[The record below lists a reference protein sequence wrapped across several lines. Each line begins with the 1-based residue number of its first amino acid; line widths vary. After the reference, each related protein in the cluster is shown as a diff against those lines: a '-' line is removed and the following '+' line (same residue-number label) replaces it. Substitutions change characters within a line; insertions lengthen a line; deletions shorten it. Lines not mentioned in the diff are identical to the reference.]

1 MEEDIVYIGKKYAWG
16 GEQPFGLNCADRR
29 HHAYIIGKTGSGK
42 TTLLRNL
49 IVQDIEAGRGV
60 GVIDPHGDLAE
71 ELLDCIP
78 PWRTDDVVYF
88 NPADLEYPIGFNV
101 LEGVPPDRRH
111 LVASGVV
118 SAFKHIWADSWGP
131 RLEYIFYNAL
141 AALLDAGDS
150 TLLGVVR
157 LLADEG
163 YRARVVRRITDPL
176 VRAFWLDEFEQY
188 DERFRREAI
197 APIQNKVGQFLANAP
212 LRNMLGQVRSAIDL
226 RFMMD
231 RQRIFIAN
239 LSKGRLGEDK
249 SNLLGALLVAGFQ
262 LAAMGRAD
270 VPEEER
276 ADFFLFIDEFQNFS
290 TSSFASILAEA
301 RKYRLNLTLSHQ
313 YLKQLRDEVKE
324 AVLGNVGTMVAFCVG
339 HGDAAVLEQEFGQT
353 YAAHHFSDL
362 RRREVCVRLLVDGET
377 REPFTGKTFPPLSQ
391 PYGRRANII
400 RRSREKYGTR
410 RQVIEDKVRRWMGDR
425 A

>member
-1 MEEDIVYIGKKYAWG
+1 MEEDVVYIGKKYAWG
-16 GEQPFGLNCADRR
+16 GEQPFGLKCADRR
-29 HHAYIIGKTGSGK
+29 HHTYIIGKTGSGK

-49 IVQDIEAGRGV
+49 IAQDIEAGRGV

-78 PWRTDDVVYF
+78 SWRTDDVVYF

-101 LEGVPPDRRH
+101 LEGVPADRRH
-111 LVASGVV
+111 LVAAGVV

-157 LLADEG
+157 LLANDG
-163 YRARVVRRITDPL
+163 YRARVVQRITDPL

-197 APIQNKVGQFLANAP
+197 APIQNKVGQFLTNAP
-212 LRNMLGQVRSAIDL
+212 LRNMLGQVKSAISL

-231 RQRIFIAN
+231 RRRIFIGN

-249 SNLLGALLVAGFQ
+249 SNLLGALLVAG
-262 LAAMGRAD
+262 LSIGGNGARRGAGGGTRGL
-270 VPEEER
+270 
-276 ADFFLFIDEFQNFS
+276 LFIH
-290 TSSFASILAEA
+290 
-301 RKYRLNLTLSHQ
+301 R
-313 YLKQLRDEVKE
+313 
-324 AVLGNVGTMVAFCVG
+324 
-339 HGDAAVLEQEFGQT
+339 
-353 YAAHHFSDL
+353 
-362 RRREVCVRLLVDGET
+362 
-377 REPFTGKTFPPLSQ
+377 
-391 PYGRRANII
+391 
-400 RRSREKYGTR
+400 
-410 RQVIEDKVRRWMGDR
+410 
-425 A
+425 